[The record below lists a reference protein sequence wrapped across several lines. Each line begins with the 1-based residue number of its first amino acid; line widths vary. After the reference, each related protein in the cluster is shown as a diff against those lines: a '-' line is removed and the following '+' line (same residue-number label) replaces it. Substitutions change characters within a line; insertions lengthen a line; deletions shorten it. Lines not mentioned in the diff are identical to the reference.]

1 MKKTISAVTAAA
13 FFAVC
18 ATAFAQAPALESAP
32 APSPAPNQDVM
43 VPPSAQAPTTPP
55 SVGED
60 EKKPDK
66 PVKGGKAK
74 GKTKGDAKKVNKK
87 HGLDRA
93 DEAAGH
99 HGKQGREKAR
109 ANQ

>member
-1 MKKTISAVTAAA
+1 
-13 FFAVC
+13 
-18 ATAFAQAPALESAP
+18 
-32 APSPAPNQDVM
+32 
-43 VPPSAQAPTTPP
+43 
-55 SVGED
+55 VGED
-60 EKKPDK
+60 EKNDK

-74 GKTKGDAKKVNKK
+74 GKTKGNAKKANKK